1 MAQRIIA
8 WDFDG
13 VLNRNIV
20 DGAFVWKANF
30 DEDMGA
36 SVEDFSEFVFRSG
49 RFSDVLIGKRDI
61 KDIVA
66 EWVETSNCDKTASEV
81 LDYWFAKDALP
92 DAETLKLLDRSR
104 DLGWLNVIATNNEA
118 RRAAYIEQQMGF
130 GDKIESV
137 FAAGPM
143 GCKKPDP
150 TFFKTIETALDAR
163 PNDLMLIDDKE
174 ENVLAAKS
182 LGWSGFYFRD
192 GDHAGLEQALFG

>member
-1 MAQRIIA
+1 MSQKIIA

-20 DGAFVWKANF
+20 DGAFLWKANF
-30 DEDMGA
+30 DQDIGA
-36 SVEDFSEFVFRSG
+36 SVEDFSQFVFRSG

-61 KDIVA
+61 KDLVS
-66 EWVETSNCDKTASEV
+66 EWVNAANCEKSAEEV

-92 DAETLKLLDRSR
+92 DEETLKLLERSR
-104 DLGWLNVIATNNEA
+104 DLGWINVIATNNEA
-118 RRAAYIEQQMGF
+118 RRVAYIEHQMGF

-150 TFFKTIETALDAR
+150 IFFKTIEVALDALPR
-163 PNDLMLIDDKE
+163 DLTLIDDKE
-174 ENVLAAKS
+174 ENVIAAQS
-182 LGWSGFYFRD
+182 LGWSGVYFRD
-192 GDHAGLEQALFG
+192 GDHAGLERALFG